1 MTRERILSYALPLLV
16 GLGVLAVWQLAV
28 PTTDEWRFV
37 LPRPSDIV
45 DAAIAERDSLLAA
58 TWVTLRVTILAFAFA
73 LVLGVTLA
81 VIFAQSTIIA
91 RALFPYA
98 ITLQVTPIVAIAPLV
113 LVWVGLDNA
122 ERGVLIL
129 AIIVAFFPILSNT
142 TFGLRSADRQLHEL
156 FDLYRASRWQRL
168 WRLQFPA
175 ALPYILAG
183 MKISGGLALIGAVVA
198 EFAAGSGTATGLA
211 WTIHEASFNLRVGK
225 AFAAL
230 AILALM
236 GMAIYAVLAFLEYAL
251 LKKWHESARPRE

>member
-1 MTRERILSYALPLLV
+1 MSRKRLLPYALPLLV
-16 GLGVLAVWQLAV
+16 ALGVLAVWQFTV

-45 DAAIAERDSLLAA
+45 EAFFAESDSLLAA
-58 TWVTLRVTILAFAFA
+58 TWVTLRVTLQAFVFA
-73 LVLGVTLA
+73 LLLGVALA
-81 VIFAQSTIIA
+81 VVFAQSPLIS

-129 AIIVAFFPILSNT
+129 AIIVAFFPILANT
-142 TFGLRSADRQLHEL
+142 TFGLRSADSQLHEL

-168 WRLQFPA
+168 IRLQFPA
-175 ALPYILAG
+175 ALPYILSG
-183 MKISGGLALIGAVVA
+183 MKISGGLALIGSVVA
-198 EFAAGSGTATGLA
+198 EFAAGSGTSTGLA
-211 WTIHEASFNLRVGK
+211 WVIHEASFNLRIPK

-230 AILALM
+230 AILAVM
-236 GMAIYAVLAFLEYAL
+236 GIAIYAALSALEWHL
-251 LKKWHESARPRE
+251 LKKWHESARSRE